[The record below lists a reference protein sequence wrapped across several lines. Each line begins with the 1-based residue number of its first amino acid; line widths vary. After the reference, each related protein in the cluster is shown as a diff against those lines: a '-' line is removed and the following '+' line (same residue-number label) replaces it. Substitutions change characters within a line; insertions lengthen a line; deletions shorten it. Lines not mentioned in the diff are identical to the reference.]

1 MWEVLRPDRDANPLS
16 DRVRHANQIASLPVP
31 RQAGEETPLP
41 DGGTVVNVPHGLLAA
56 VALGAAAVTLGA
68 PEARAQS
75 LAVEGDGA
83 LPGRRSTALGVFAG
97 VVQFSDDVE
106 IGNSYY
112 DDQVPG
118 LGMMIGVRGAAELA
132 RRGASRFDVEGEARF
147 ALARTGAGGTRDA
160 GSASVLGW
168 RAHAL
173 VALFTDEPVR
183 PFLLAALGAETLLGG
198 TEFMAVPDTDI
209 ILYGGAG
216 AAVPIGPRSALRA
229 DLRLEMMAGRD
240 GDGATAFEAALGW
253 SLRFGGPGPRV
264 GRIQIAARPAPVRD
278 AVSSPPPAPPEPE
291 PTAAPRDPDP
301 DGDGVLE
308 PADRC
313 PDQAETMNRFADAD
327 GCADEVPPD
336 LAARLGDLAG
346 VRFASGTVRLDRRS
360 RPILDQLAA
369 VLLRH
374 PDVRVGI
381 AAHTD
386 VGGKPER
393 ELELTQQ
400 QAEYLKWYLVDKG
413 IEENRIEAV
422 GRGSAAAGG
431 TRIEI
436 KLLAAPGEP
445 PPASVPEARGEAP
458 PPFFLPAVPQP
469 VWLSPYARAELP
481 LFGPRPVWLSPR

>member
-1 MWEVLRPDRDANPLS
+1 
-16 DRVRHANQIASLPVP
+16 
-31 RQAGEETPLP
+31 
-41 DGGTVVNVPHGLLAA
+41 VVNVPHGLLAA

-68 PEARAQS
+68 PHARAQ

-83 LPGRRSTALGVFAG
+83 LPGRRSTRLGLFAG

-118 LGMMIGVRGAAELA
+118 LGMLIGVRGAAELA
-132 RRGASRFDVEGEARF
+132 RRGASRLDVEGEVRF

-183 PFLLAALGAETLLGG
+183 PFLLAGLGAETLVAG
-198 TEFMAVPDTDI
+198 TEFMAVPDTDVV
-209 ILYGGAG
+209 LYGGAG
-216 AAVPIGPRSALRA
+216 AELAIGPRSALRA

-240 GDGATAFEAALGW
+240 GNGATAFEAALGW
-253 SLRFGGPGPRV
+253 SHRFGGRGPRV
-264 GRIQIAARPAPVRD
+264 GRIQIAARPAPPTEVVARP
-278 AVSSPPPAPPEPE
+278 APAPPEPE
-291 PTAAPRDPDP
+291 PPAVPRDPDP
-301 DGDGVLE
+301 DRDGVLE

-313 PDQAETMNRFADAD
+313 PDQAETTNGFADAD
-327 GCADEVPPD
+327 GCPDEVPPE

-346 VRFASGTVRLDRRS
+346 VRFAPGTVRLDRRS
-360 RPILDQLAA
+360 RPVLDQLAA
-369 VLLRH
+369 VLLRF
-374 PDVRVGI
+374 PDVRVEI

-413 IEENRIEAV
+413 IDEHRIDAV

-431 TRIEI
+431 TRIHVE
-436 KLLAAPGEP
+436 LVSAPGEP
-445 PPASVPEARGEAP
+445 PPADGPEARGDAP
-458 PPFFLPAVPQP
+458 PPFFLPSIPRP